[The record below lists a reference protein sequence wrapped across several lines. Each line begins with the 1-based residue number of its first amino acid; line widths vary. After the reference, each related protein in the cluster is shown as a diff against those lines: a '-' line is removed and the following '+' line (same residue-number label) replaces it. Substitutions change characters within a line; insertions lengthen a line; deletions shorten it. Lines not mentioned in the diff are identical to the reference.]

1 MLTMNEKQTMKNMMV
16 DGKMPSLKEVS
27 NALGRHVKSGEYYTV
42 IFQIKEIPTLKEYM
56 ERNRK

>member
-27 NALGRHVKSGEYYTV
+27 NALGRHVKSGEYYTA

>member
-27 NALGRHVKSGEYYTV
+27 NALGRHVKSGEYYTA
-42 IFQIKEIPTLKEYM
+42 IFKIKGIPTLEEYM